1 VRWLRDSVI
10 KGLIIEGRGGIAPA
24 RVHSHSILGPVTPG
38 LPDLLLPSARII
50 VPVPGDHWEPALFL
64 IERYS
69 PPAIRAVWTDQHRLE
84 LWLRIEILAC
94 EAWATLGRIPA
105 SALPKIRKGTFDV
118 EKIAEVE
125 ARVGHDVIAFLTVLN
140 ESIGQ
145 PEARYVHLGMTSQ
158 DLNDTSMAVQ
168 LVESSRIIA
177 RDLATVREAAAV
189 LAVRHRRT
197 LMAGRTHGV
206 VAEPITFG
214 FKVAGWVAELD
225 RAQDRLARA
234 EVEVAVGRVSGAVG
248 THATVDPKVEEHVC
262 QELGLVPDDV
272 STQVVARDRHAS
284 FMSALALVAGTLERI
299 ATEVRHLQRSEVG
312 EAFEPFGK
320 EQKGSSAMP
329 HKRNPVLTERVC
341 GLARVVRGHLVTA
354 LENTALWHERD
365 ISHSSAERI
374 ILPDACAV
382 VDYMALEMAKVLS
395 GLDVR
400 PERMLRNLHFGGGVV
415 FSQRVLLAL
424 VDSGMSREDAYLVV
438 QKAAM
443 RAMEEDGAG
452 FRDLL
457 EKDGEVMTRIGSK
470 LNEVFDPWAGLEHT
484 DLAYERLG
492 LAVKSK

>member
-1 VRWLRDSVI
+1 MVSPPTTCAFAACCPYNR
-10 KGLIIEGRGGIAPA
+10 
-24 RVHSHSILGPVTPG
+24 RVPHFV
-38 LPDLLLPSARII
+38 D
-50 VPVPGDHWEPALFL
+50 WEPAPYL

-69 PPAIRAVWTDQHRLE
+69 PPAIRAVWSDQHRFE

-94 EAWATLGRIPA
+94 EAWATLGRIPE
-105 SALPKIRKGTFDV
+105 SALPKIRRATYDAARIG
-118 EKIAEVE
+118 EVE
-125 ARVGHDVIAFLTVLN
+125 ERVGHDVVAFLTVVN

-158 DLNDTSMAVQ
+158 DLNDTAMAVQ
-168 LVESSRIIA
+168 LKESALLIGA
-177 RDLATVREAAAV
+177 DLAKVRDAAAE

-206 VAEPITFG
+206 VAEPTTFG

-225 RAQDRLARA
+225 RARARLDRAA
-234 EVEVAVGRVSGAVG
+234 EEAATGRVSGAVG
-248 THATVDPKVEEHVC
+248 THATVDPQVEEHVC
-262 QELGLVPDDV
+262 KELGLTPDLV
-272 STQVVARDRHAS
+272 STQVVARDRHGN
-284 FMSALALVAGTLERI
+284 FMAALALVAGTLERI
-299 ATEVRHLQRSEVG
+299 ATEIRHLQRSEVG

-374 ILPDACAV
+374 IFPDACAT
-382 VDYMALEMAKVLS
+382 VDYMALEMAKVLR
-395 GLDVR
+395 GLEVR
-400 PERMLRNLHFGGGVV
+400 PERMLRNLHFAGGVV

-443 RAMEEDGAG
+443 QAMAEDGLGFRAM
-452 FRDLL
+452 L
-457 EKDGEVMTRIGSK
+457 EKDDDVMSRIGTRID
-470 LNEVFDPWAGLEHT
+470 EVFDPWKGLEHT
-484 DLAYERLG
+484 DVAYDRLG
-492 LAVKSK
+492 LGARAN